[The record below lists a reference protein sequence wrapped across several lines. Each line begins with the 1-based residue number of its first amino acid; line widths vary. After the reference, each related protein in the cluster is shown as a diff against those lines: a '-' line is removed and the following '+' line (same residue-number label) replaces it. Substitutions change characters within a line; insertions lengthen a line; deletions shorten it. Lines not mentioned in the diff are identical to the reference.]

1 MTAIGRV
8 IVVIDDPRFI
18 VMVNMAM
25 HHARLPIITWR
36 RLVVMV
42 NHSWGIMIIAMVMMP
57 MMPMIMMVM
66 PMIMMVVTP
75 MVAVG
80 VSARCESE

>member
-1 MTAIGRV
+1 
-8 IVVIDDPRFI
+8 
-18 VMVNMAM
+18 
-25 HHARLPIITWR
+25 
-36 RLVVMV
+36 MV